1 MSSRGP
7 RRAKLGLLTPRRVYV
22 LNDGG
27 EVDLDLGAYEWSLNV
42 TLSRDNNITAEKS
55 TKRSSK
61 KRRVIFYAGE
71 EYQN

>member
-27 EVDLDLGAYEWSLNV
+27 EVDLDLGADEWSLSKLYCYA
-42 TLSRDNNITAEKS
+42 LSTDRLI
-55 TKRSSK
+55 
-61 KRRVIFYAGE
+61 
-71 EYQN
+71 